1 MYELSEYGFELPK
14 KLIAQKPLA
23 SRTGSKLLTL
33 DRSTAELFSENFTDI
48 KKYFEPGDVLVLN
61 ETKVM
66 PARLFGSIEKS
77 GKKIE
82 ILLLKETEENVW
94 EVMVKPGRGLK
105 VGDRITMESGASF
118 IVQSSTENGG
128 RIVIFEHDE
137 SLYEY
142 IDKYGKMPLPPY
154 IEREATED
162 DKARY
167 QTVYAKIP
175 GAVAAP
181 TAGLHFTDD
190 ILSDLSSAGVLVV
203 KILLHVGAGTFKPV
217 KSESILDHKMH
228 SEYYE
233 ISQESAD
240 IINSAK
246 KSGKKICAV
255 GTTAVRTLE
264 TVADENGFVKEAKGE
279 TDIFIYPGYKFKVT
293 DRMITNFHLPKST
306 LILLVSAFSSIEMIK
321 KAYDKAINEN
331 YRFYSY
337 GDAMLIL

>member
-14 KLIAQKPLA
+14 KLIAQKPLE

-33 DRSTAELFSENFTDI
+33 NRRTGDLVSEKFIDI
-48 KKYFEPGDVLVLN
+48 KKYFESGDVLVLN

-66 PARLFGSIEKS
+66 PARLFGSLEKNRRNIEL
-77 GKKIE
+77 
-82 ILLLKETEENVW
+82 LLLKEIEENVW

-105 VGDRITMESGASF
+105 NGDRIVLEENASF
-118 IVQSSTENGG
+118 IIQKTTETGC
-128 RIVIFEHDE
+128 RIVIFEHDS

-142 IDKYGKMPLPPY
+142 IERYGKMPLPPY
-154 IEREATED
+154 IERNSNED

-167 QTVYAKIP
+167 QTVYAKTT

-181 TAGLHFTDD
+181 TAGLHFTEE
-190 ILSDLSSAGVLVV
+190 ILSELESTGVLIV

-217 KSESILDHKMH
+217 KTESILDHKMH

-233 ISQESAD
+233 LSEESAD

-246 KSGKKICAV
+246 KAGKKICAV

-264 TVADENGFVKEAKGE
+264 TVADDKGFVKEAKGE

>member
-33 DRSTAELFSENFTDI
+33 DRATGELLSENFVDI
-48 KKYFEPGDVLVLN
+48 KKYFKQGDVLVLN

-66 PARLFGSIEKS
+66 PARLFGIIEKN

-82 ILLLKETEENVW
+82 ILLLKEIEENVW

-105 VGDRITMESGASF
+105 NGDRILLEKSASF
-118 IVQSSTENGG
+118 IVQSSNESGC

-142 IDKYGKMPLPPY
+142 IDIHGKMPLPPY
-154 IEREATED
+154 IERNSTEY

-167 QTVYAKIP
+167 QTVYAKTP

-181 TAGLHFTDD
+181 TAGLHFTEEM
-190 ILSDLSSAGVLVV
+190 LSELTSIGVVIV
-203 KILLHVGAGTFKPV
+203 KILLHVGAGTFRPV

-233 ISQESAD
+233 ISKESAD

-264 TVADENGFVKEAKGE
+264 TVADNKGFLKESKGE
-279 TDIFIYPGYKFKVT
+279 TDIFIYPGYKFKIT
-293 DRMITNFHLPKST
+293 DRIITNFHLPKST

-337 GDAMLIL
+337 GDAMMIL

>member
-33 DRSTAELFSENFTDI
+33 DRRSGDLLSEKFINI
-48 KKYFEPGDVLVLN
+48 KKYFESGDVLVLN

-66 PARLFGSIEKS
+66 PARLFGILEKN

-82 ILLLKETEENVW
+82 LLLLKEIEENVW

-105 VGDRITMESGASF
+105 NGDRIVLEENAEF
-118 IVQSSTENGG
+118 IVQRTTESGC
-128 RIVIFEHDE
+128 RIVIFEHDD

-142 IDKYGKMPLPPY
+142 IERYGKMPLPPY
-154 IEREATED
+154 IERNSNED

-167 QTVYAKIP
+167 QTVYAKTP

-181 TAGLHFTDD
+181 TAGLHFTEE
-190 ILSDLSSAGVLVV
+190 ILSELRSAGVLIV

-217 KSESILDHKMH
+217 KTESILDHKMH

-233 ISQESAD
+233 LSKESAD

-246 KSGKKICAV
+246 KAGKKICAV

-264 TVADENGFVKEAKGE
+264 TVADEKGFVREAKGE

>member
-14 KLIAQKPLA
+14 KLIAQKPLE

-33 DRSTAELFSENFTDI
+33 NRRTGDLVSEKFIDI
-48 KKYFEPGDVLVLN
+48 KKYFESGDVLVLN

-66 PARLFGSIEKS
+66 PARLFGSLEKNRRNIEL
-77 GKKIE
+77 
-82 ILLLKETEENVW
+82 LLLKEIEENVW

-105 VGDRITMESGASF
+105 NGDRIVLEENASF
-118 IVQSSTENGG
+118 IIQKTTETGC
-128 RIVIFEHDE
+128 RIVIFEHDS

-142 IDKYGKMPLPPY
+142 IERYGKMPLPPY
-154 IEREATED
+154 IERNSNED

-167 QTVYAKIP
+167 QTVYAKTT

-181 TAGLHFTDD
+181 TAGLHFTEE
-190 ILSDLSSAGVLVV
+190 ILSELESAGVLIV

-217 KSESILDHKMH
+217 KTESILDHKMH

-233 ISQESAD
+233 LSEESAD

-246 KSGKKICAV
+246 KAGKKICAV

-264 TVADENGFVKEAKGE
+264 TVADDKGFVKEAKGE

>member
-33 DRSTAELFSENFTDI
+33 KRSNGDLLSENFTDI
-48 KKYFEPGDVLVLN
+48 IKYFEPGDVLVLN

-66 PARLFGSIEKS
+66 PARLFGMLEKNN
-77 GKKIE
+77 KKIE
-82 ILLLKETEENVW
+82 LLLLKEIEENTW
-94 EVMVKPGRGLK
+94 EVMVKPGRSLK
-105 VGDRITMESGASF
+105 NGDRILMEENAVFLVQKTTESGC
-118 IVQSSTENGG
+118 

-137 SLYEY
+137 SLYDY
-142 IDKYGKMPLPPY
+142 IEKYGKMPLPPY
-154 IEREATED
+154 IERISNQED
-162 DKARY
+162 KERF
-167 QTVYAKIP
+167 QTVYAKTP

-181 TAGLHFTDD
+181 TAGLHFTEE
-190 ILSDLSSAGVLVV
+190 ILSELRSAGVVIV

-233 ISQESAD
+233 ISKESAD

-246 KSGKKICAV
+246 KSGNKICAV

-264 TVADENGFVKEAKGE
+264 TVADKNGFVKEAKGE
-279 TDIFIYPGYKFKVT
+279 TDIFIYPGYKFKIT

>member
-23 SRTGSKLLTL
+23 SRTGSRLLTL
-33 DRSTAELFSENFTDI
+33 DRSSGTLLSGNFTDI
-48 KKYFEPGDVLVLN
+48 IKYFKPGDVLVLN

-66 PARLFGSIEKS
+66 PARLFGTLEKN

-82 ILLLKETEENVW
+82 LLLLKEIEENVW
-94 EVMVKPGRGLK
+94 EVMVKPGRGLMN
-105 VGDRITMESGASF
+105 GDRILLENNASF
-118 IVQSSTENGG
+118 IVQSSTESGC
-128 RIVIFEHDE
+128 RIVIFEHDA

-142 IDKYGKMPLPPY
+142 IDIYGKMPLPPY
-154 IEREATED
+154 IERNSTED
-162 DKARY
+162 DKDRY
-167 QTVYAKIP
+167 QTVYARTP

-181 TAGLHFTDD
+181 TAGLHFTEEL
-190 ILSDLSSAGVLVV
+190 LSELRKAGVKIV

-233 ISQESAD
+233 ISKESAD
-240 IINSAK
+240 TINSAR
-246 KSGKKICAV
+246 KSGQKIFAV

-264 TVADENGFVKEAKGE
+264 TVADEKGFVKEAKGE
-279 TDIFIYPGYKFKVT
+279 TDIFIYPGYKFKIT

-331 YRFYSY
+331 FRFYSY